1 MHRQSLRWVTS
12 CKPFVSISGL
22 LGGTWRPVSTRCTS
36 AMKNEPVAASVM
48 KDEPVT
54 LACGV
59 TGMRLLGPALA
70 SIGALPLRTASAKEV
85 IGETLE
91 GILPSEDEG
100 LECS

>member
-1 MHRQSLRWVTS
+1 
-12 CKPFVSISGL
+12 
-22 LGGTWRPVSTRCTS
+22 
-36 AMKNEPVAASVM
+36 M